1 MVTAESLK
9 TTKNATNTEL
19 LRGPIHEDAILAQ
32 QWVDAGGDR
41 VLLESLPLTPED
53 LQSIGMLV
61 QLMALVDTYA
71 RRALELFG
79 LAEGLE
85 TPSVRNT
92 LRDNQVCAT
101 LRSRLD
107 RAPVEASDKLDAETY
122 LEFFEGVAW
131 YRHIVAHWPGRRSPI
146 GDCLVFVTKNNR
158 EASRKSGAE
167 LGAYELRTAVVY
179 SPQLRGM
186 INDTRRHVDEFGKLI
201 EHWAD
206 QLDHQ
211 NLLPPLLHP

>member
-1 MVTAESLK
+1 VTNESLK
-9 TTKNATNTEL
+9 ATKKAPNTEL
-19 LRGPIHEDAILAQ
+19 LQGPIHEDAVRTQ
-32 QWVDAGGDR
+32 QWVDSGGDC
-41 VLLESLPLTPED
+41 VMLESIPLTLED
-53 LQSIGMLV
+53 LQAIGMLV

-79 LAEGLE
+79 LVDGLE

-92 LRDNQVCAT
+92 LRDNEVCAT

-107 RAPVEASDKLDAETY
+107 RAPVEETGKLDAETY
-122 LEFFEGVAW
+122 LKFFDEVAW

-186 INDTRRHVDEFGKLI
+186 INDTRRHVNEFGKLI

-206 QLDHQ
+206 QLNHQ